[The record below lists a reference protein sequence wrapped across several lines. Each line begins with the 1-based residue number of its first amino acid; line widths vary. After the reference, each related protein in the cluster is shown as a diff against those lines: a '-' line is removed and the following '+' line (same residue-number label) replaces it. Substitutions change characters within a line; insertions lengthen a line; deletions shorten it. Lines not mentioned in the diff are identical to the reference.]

1 MEKILVIDYGS
12 QYTQLLAKR
21 IRDLGV
27 FSEVVQFDDNI
38 SFNDVKGI
46 VLSGGPDSVYDID
59 APDISDEILNAELPI
74 LGICYGM
81 QLMAKKLG
89 GKVEQRGIA
98 EYGKTKITITDQS
111 LLFKKI
117 PSTFNVWMSHKDMVT
132 QVPEKFKITSLTSNN
147 IISSFENETEN
158 IYGIQFH
165 PEVRHTEFGIDILKN
180 FVHGICGLKGSWT
193 LMDFVENK
201 IKEIKDT
208 IGDKKAIIALS
219 GGVDSSVAAVL
230 THRAIGNNLK
240 AIFVNHGL
248 LRMNE
253 VEEVESTFRDYMG
266 LNLKTVDAQERFLS
280 KLKGVTDPE
289 QKRKIIGEE
298 FIRVFEQEA
307 KKEKGCDYLIQGT
320 IYSDVIESA
329 KSGKKTFKIKSHHNV
344 GGLPE
349 NIDLKIVEPLKELFK
364 DEVRSVGEI
373 LGLPREVLYRHPFPG
388 PGLAIR
394 IIGEINEEKLTI
406 LKKVDNIFINTLKET
421 GWYDK
426 VWQAFAVLIP
436 VKTVGITGDKRSY
449 GYVAALRSVDS
460 VEGMTAD
467 WSKVPFEILDLVSS
481 RITNEVEEITRVV
494 YDISSKPPAT
504 IEWE

>member
-27 FSEVVQFDDNI
+27 FSEVIQYDDNI
-38 SFNDVKGI
+38 SLSNVKGI
-46 VLSGGPDSVYDID
+46 ILSGGPDSVYDID
-59 APDISDEILNAELPI
+59 APDISDEILNAEIPI

-81 QLMAKKLG
+81 QLIAKKLG

-98 EYGKTKITITDQS
+98 EYGKTKINITNQS
-111 LLFKKI
+111 LLFKKN

-132 QVPEKFKITSLTSNN
+132 KVPEKFKTTSLTSND
-147 IISSFENETEN
+147 IISSFENESEN

-165 PEVRHTEFGIDILKN
+165 PEVRHTEFGNDILKN
-180 FVHGICGLKGSWT
+180 FIQGICGLKGSWT

-201 IKEIKDT
+201 IKEIKDA

-240 AIFVNHGL
+240 AIFVNHGF

-266 LNLKTVDAQERFLS
+266 LNLTTVDAQERFLS

-307 KKEKGCDYLIQGT
+307 KKEEGCEYLIQGT

-349 NIDLKIVEPLKELFK
+349 DIDLKIVEPLKELFK

-373 LGLPREVLYRHPFPG
+373 LGLPREILYRHPFPG

-394 IIGEINEEKLTI
+394 IMGEINDEKLTI

-481 RITNEVEEITRVV
+481 RITNGVEEITRVV

>member
-27 FSEVVQFDDNI
+27 FSEVIQYDDNI
-38 SFNDVKGI
+38 SLSNVKGI
-46 VLSGGPDSVYDID
+46 ILSGGPDSVYDID

-81 QLMAKKLG
+81 QLIAKKLG

-98 EYGKTKITITDQS
+98 EYGKTKINITDQS

-132 QVPEKFKITSLTSNN
+132 KVPEKFKITSLTSNN
-147 IISSFENETEN
+147 IISSFENESEN
-158 IYGIQFH
+158 IYCIQFH
-165 PEVRHTEFGIDILKN
+165 PEVRHTEFGADILKN
-180 FVHGICGLKGSWT
+180 FIHGICGLKGSWT

-201 IKEIKDT
+201 IKEIRDT

-230 THRAIGNNLK
+230 THKAIGNNLK

-266 LNLKTVDAQERFLS
+266 LNLTTVDAQERFLS
-280 KLKGVTDPE
+280 KLKRVTDPE

-307 KKEKGCDYLIQGT
+307 KKEKDCEYLIQGT

-349 NIDLKIVEPLKELFK
+349 DIDLKIVEPLKELFK

-373 LGLPREVLYRHPFPG
+373 LGLPREILYRHPFPG

-406 LKKVDNIFINTLKET
+406 LKKVDSIFIKTLKET

-467 WSKVPFEILDLVSS
+467 WSKIPFEILDLVSS
-481 RITNEVEEITRVV
+481 RITNEVEAITRVV

>member
-1 MEKILVIDYGS
+1 MEKILVVDYGS

-27 FSEVVQFDDNI
+27 FSEVVQYDDTI
-38 SFNDVKGI
+38 SLNNVKGI
-46 VLSGGPDSVYDID
+46 ILSGGPDSVYDD
-59 APDISDEILNAELPI
+59 EAPHLSDEILNSKLPI

-81 QLMAKKLG
+81 QLLANKLG
-89 GKVEQRGIA
+89 GKVEQRGVA
-98 EYGKTKITITDQS
+98 EYGKTKVTLTNQS

-117 PSTFNVWMSHKDMVT
+117 PNVFNAWMSHKDIVAK
-132 QVPEKFKITSLTSNN
+132 VPEKFKITSLTSNS
-147 IISSFENETEN
+147 IISSFENESDN
-158 IYGIQFH
+158 IYCIQFH
-165 PEVRHTEFGIDILKN
+165 PEVRHTEFGIDMLKN
-180 FVHGICGLKGSWT
+180 FVHSICGLKGSWT

-253 VEEVESTFRDYMG
+253 VEEVESTFQDYMG
-266 LNLKTVDAQERFLS
+266 LNLTTVDAQVRFLS
-280 KLKGVTDPE
+280 KLKGIMDPE

-298 FIRVFEQEA
+298 FIRVFEEEA
-307 KKEKGCDYLIQGT
+307 RKDQDCEYLIQGT

-349 NIDLKIVEPLKELFK
+349 NIDLRIVEPLKDLFK
-364 DEVRSVGEI
+364 DEVRTVGEI
-373 LGLPREVLYRHPFPG
+373 LGLPKEILHRHPFPG

-394 IIGEINEEKLTI
+394 IIGEITYEKLTI
-406 LKKVDNIFINTLKET
+406 LKRVDNIFIETLKEK

-426 VWQAFAVLIP
+426 VWQAFTVLLP
-436 VKTVGITGDKRSY
+436 VKTVGVTGDRRSY
-449 GYVAALRSVDS
+449 GYVVSLRSVDS

-467 WSKVPFEILDLVSS
+467 WSKIPFEVLDLVST
-481 RITNEVEEITRVV
+481 RITNEIEEITRVV

>member
-27 FSEVVQFDDNI
+27 FSEVVQYDEAI
-38 SFNDVKGI
+38 SLNDVKGI
-46 VLSGGPDSVYDID
+46 VLSGGPDSVYDVD
-59 APDISDEILNAELPI
+59 APHVSDEIFHAKLPI

-81 QLMAKKLG
+81 QLLAKKLG

-98 EYGKTKITITDQS
+98 EYGKTKINITNQS
-111 LLFKKI
+111 PLFKKL
-117 PSTFNVWMSHKDMVT
+117 PSVFNVWMSHKDMVT
-132 QVPEKFKITSLTSNN
+132 KVPEKFKITSLTSNN
-147 IISSFENETEN
+147 IISSFENESEN
-158 IYGIQFH
+158 IYCIQFH

-193 LMDFVENK
+193 LMDFVEDK
-201 IKEIKDT
+201 INEIKDT

-266 LNLKTVDAQERFLS
+266 LNLTTVDAQERFLS
-280 KLKGVTDPE
+280 KLKGIKDPE

-298 FIRVFEQEA
+298 FIRVFEEEA
-307 KKEKGCDYLIQGT
+307 KKESDCEYLIQGT

-349 NIDLKIVEPLKELFK
+349 NIDLKIVEPLRELFK

-373 LGLPREVLYRHPFPG
+373 LGLPREILYRHPFPG

-394 IIGEINEEKLTI
+394 IIGEISEEKLTI
-406 LKKVDNIFINTLKET
+406 LKKVDDIFIKTLKET

-426 VWQAFAVLIP
+426 VWQAFAVLMP

-449 GYVAALRSVDS
+449 GYVASLRAVDS

-467 WSKVPFEILDLVSS
+467 WCKIPFEILDAVSS

>member
-27 FSEVVQFDDNI
+27 FSEVVQYDDNI
-38 SFNDVKGI
+38 SLNNVKGI
-46 VLSGGPDSVYDID
+46 ILSGGPDSVYDID

-81 QLMAKKLG
+81 QLLAKKLG

-98 EYGKTKITITDQS
+98 EYGKTKISITNQT
-111 LLFKKI
+111 LLFEKI
-117 PSTFNVWMSHKDMVT
+117 SSVFNVWMSHKDMVT
-132 QVPEKFKITSLTSNN
+132 KVPEKFRITSLTSNN
-147 IISSFENETEN
+147 IISSFENESEN
-158 IYGIQFH
+158 IYCIQFH

-180 FVHGICGLKGSWT
+180 FIHGICGLKGSWT

-201 IKEIKDT
+201 IKEIKGT

-230 THRAIGNNLK
+230 THKAIGNNLK
-240 AIFVNHGL
+240 AIFVNHGF

-266 LNLKTVDAQERFLS
+266 LNLITVDAQERFLS

-307 KKEKGCDYLIQGT
+307 KKEKDYGYLIQGT

-349 NIDLKIVEPLKELFK
+349 NIDLNIVEPLKELFK

-373 LGLPREVLYRHPFPG
+373 LGLPREILYRHPFPG

-406 LKKVDNIFINTLKET
+406 LKKVDNIFIKTLKET

-436 VKTVGITGDKRSY
+436 VKTVGIAGDKRSY

-467 WSKVPFEILDLVSS
+467 WSKIPFEILDVVSS

>member
-27 FSEVVQFDDNI
+27 FSEVIQYDDNI
-38 SFNDVKGI
+38 SLNNVKGI

-81 QLMAKKLG
+81 QLIAKKLG

-98 EYGKTKITITDQS
+98 EYGKTKINITDQS

-132 QVPEKFKITSLTSNN
+132 KVPEKFKITSLTSNN
-147 IISSFENETEN
+147 IISSFENESEN
-158 IYGIQFH
+158 IYCIQFH
-165 PEVRHTEFGIDILKN
+165 PEVRHTEFGADILKN
-180 FVHGICGLKGSWT
+180 FIHGICGLKGSWT

-201 IKEIKDT
+201 IKEIKEI

-266 LNLKTVDAQERFLS
+266 LNLTTVDAQERFLS
-280 KLKGVTDPE
+280 KLKRVTDPE

-307 KKEKGCDYLIQGT
+307 KKEKDCEYLIQGT

-349 NIDLKIVEPLKELFK
+349 DIDLKIVEPLKELFK

-373 LGLPREVLYRHPFPG
+373 LGLPREILYRHPFPG

-406 LKKVDNIFINTLKET
+406 LKKVDSIFIKTLKET

-467 WSKVPFEILDLVSS
+467 WSKIPFEILDLVSS
-481 RITNEVEEITRVV
+481 RITNEVEAITRVV

>member
-27 FSEVVQFDDNI
+27 FSEVIQYDDNI
-38 SFNDVKGI
+38 SLNNVKGI
-46 VLSGGPDSVYDID
+46 ILSGGPDSVYDID

-81 QLMAKKLG
+81 QLIAKKLG

-98 EYGKTKITITDQS
+98 EYGKTKINITDQS

-132 QVPEKFKITSLTSNN
+132 KVPEKFKITSLTSNN
-147 IISSFENETEN
+147 IISSFENESEN
-158 IYGIQFH
+158 IYCIQFH
-165 PEVRHTEFGIDILKN
+165 PEVRHTEFGADILKN
-180 FVHGICGLKGSWT
+180 FIHGICGLKGSWT

-201 IKEIKDT
+201 IKEIRDT

-230 THRAIGNNLK
+230 THKAIGNNLK

-266 LNLKTVDAQERFLS
+266 LNLTTVDAQERFLS
-280 KLKGVTDPE
+280 KLKRVTDPE

-307 KKEKGCDYLIQGT
+307 KKEKDCEYLIQGT

-349 NIDLKIVEPLKELFK
+349 DIDLKIVEPLKELFK

-373 LGLPREVLYRHPFPG
+373 LGLPREILYRHPFPG

-406 LKKVDNIFINTLKET
+406 LKKVDSIFIKTLKET

-467 WSKVPFEILDLVSS
+467 WSKIPFEILDLVSS
-481 RITNEVEEITRVV
+481 RITNEVEAITRVV

>member
-1 MEKILVIDYGS
+1 
-12 QYTQLLAKR
+12 
-21 IRDLGV
+21 
-27 FSEVVQFDDNI
+27 
-38 SFNDVKGI
+38 
-46 VLSGGPDSVYDID
+46 
-59 APDISDEILNAELPI
+59 
-74 LGICYGM
+74 
-81 QLMAKKLG
+81 
-89 GKVEQRGIA
+89 
-98 EYGKTKITITDQS
+98 
-111 LLFKKI
+111 
-117 PSTFNVWMSHKDMVT
+117 
-132 QVPEKFKITSLTSNN
+132 
-147 IISSFENETEN
+147 
-158 IYGIQFH
+158 
-165 PEVRHTEFGIDILKN
+165 
-180 FVHGICGLKGSWT
+180 
-193 LMDFVENK
+193 
-201 IKEIKDT
+201 
-208 IGDKKAIIALS
+208 
-219 GGVDSSVAAVL
+219 
-230 THRAIGNNLK
+230 
-240 AIFVNHGL
+240 
-248 LRMNE
+248 MNE

-266 LNLKTVDAQERFLS
+266 LNLTTVDAQERFLS

-307 KKEKGCDYLIQGT
+307 KKEEGCEYLIQGT

-349 NIDLKIVEPLKELFK
+349 DIDLKIVEPLKELFK

-373 LGLPREVLYRHPFPG
+373 LGLPREILYRHPFPG

-394 IIGEINEEKLTI
+394 IMGEINDEKLTI